1 MLIIKEDNRVYL
13 IESTY
18 SYSSY
23 GEQDQALI
31 SENMPIFRAY
41 KSKILIGGDC
51 IPDLE
56 AIRYLRLPL
65 PKELSA
71 VNLVSKTVPAIKSI
85 LQELGRLDKNSAMSN
100 IVFAKADKVL
110 SLTPNSAIRE
120 IFKEEAIGWQDDRLR
135 YALAITEGMP
145 LDERIQKI
153 YKIVGKILGVNM
165 FPLIMMDSTSFKLK
179 IIEEKK

>member
-31 SENMPIFRAY
+31 PENMPIFRVY

-56 AIRYLRLPL
+56 AIRYLHLPF

-71 VNLVSKTVPAIKSI
+71 VNLLNKIVPHIKSVF
-85 LQELGRLDKNSAMSN
+85 EYLGRLNEDGDLSS
-100 IVFAKADKVL
+100 IVFAKADKVFA
-110 SLTPNSAIRE
+110 LTPNSAIRE

-165 FPLIMMDSTSFKLK
+165 FPLIMMDSKSFKLK